1 MYFEAEI
8 STVIILLLSIG
19 LSMIISLNLMRKRTV
34 SLFYWSAGLWVF
46 SISVAIE
53 VAFAFGIFSGILI
66 NSYLFLVAVI
76 VEFLALGSVSLLNKK
91 RLTES
96 YLIFNIATDIFLLFS
111 LATNNVGD
119 IITHGVVFGPLP
131 ILVTIASSI
140 VTFLAAV
147 LLVVISAVSYRKTRN
162 KKLLSIIAG
171 VIVVSIAGTLYI
183 VAFPAFLYYAEL
195 AGIALLWLGFVDF
208 KSPGGKTVPG
218 NGNKQ

>member
-1 MYFEAEI
+1 MYFEAEL
-8 STVIILLLSIG
+8 STIIILILSIG
-19 LSMIISLNLMRKRTV
+19 LSIIISINLFRKRAR
-34 SLFYWSAGLWVF
+34 SLLFWSVGLWVF

-53 VAFAFGIFSGILI
+53 VIFAFGIFSEILI
-66 NSYLFLVAVI
+66 KAYLFLVAI
-76 VEFLALGSVSLLNKK
+76 LVEFLALGSVSLLNKK
-91 RLTES
+91 RIAES
-96 YLIFNIATDIFLLFS
+96 YLIFNIAADIFLLFS
-111 LATNNVGD
+111 LAAESVAD

-140 VTFLAAV
+140 VTFPAAV

-162 KKLLSIIAG
+162 NKLLSIIVG

-208 KSPGGKTVPG
+208 KSLTRRAVLGSG
-218 NGNKQ
+218 NTH

>member
-8 STVIILLLSIG
+8 STVIILILSIG

-66 NSYLFLVAVI
+66 NSYLFLVAII

-91 RLTES
+91 RLTDS
-96 YLIFNIATDIFLLFS
+96 YLIFNIAADIFLLFS
-111 LATNNVGD
+111 LATNNVGN

-140 VTFLAAV
+140 VTFPAAV

>member
-66 NSYLFLVAVI
+66 NSYLFLVAII
-76 VEFLALGSVSLLNKK
+76 VEFLALGSISLLNKK
-91 RLTES
+91 RITDS
-96 YLIFNIATDIFLLFS
+96 YLIFNIAADIFLLFS
-111 LATNNVGD
+111 LATNNVVD

-140 VTFLAAV
+140 VTFPAAV

-208 KSPGGKTVPG
+208 KSPGGKTVPE

>member
-140 VTFLAAV
+140 VTFPAAV

-208 KSPGGKTVPG
+208 KSLGGKTVPG

>member
-8 STVIILLLSIG
+8 STVIILILSIG

-66 NSYLFLVAVI
+66 NSYLFLVAII

-91 RLTES
+91 RLTDS
-96 YLIFNIATDIFLLFS
+96 YLIFNIAADIFLLFS
-111 LATNNVGD
+111 LATNNVGN

-140 VTFLAAV
+140 ATFPAAV

-208 KSPGGKTVPG
+208 KSPGGKTVPE

>member
-8 STVIILLLSIG
+8 STVIILILSIG

-66 NSYLFLVAVI
+66 NSYLFLVAII

-91 RLTES
+91 RITDS
-96 YLIFNIATDIFLLFS
+96 YLIFNIAADIFLLFS

-140 VTFLAAV
+140 VPFPAAV

-162 KKLLSIIAG
+162 KKLLSIIDG
-171 VIVVSIAGTLYI
+171 VIIVSFAGTLYT
-183 VAFPAFLYYAEL
+183 VAFPAFLYYSEL

-208 KSPGGKTVPG
+208 KSPGGKTVPE
-218 NGNKQ
+218 NWE

>member
-8 STVIILLLSIG
+8 STVIILILSIG

-66 NSYLFLVAVI
+66 NSYLFLVAII

-96 YLIFNIATDIFLLFS
+96 YLMFNIAADIFLLFS
-111 LATNNVGD
+111 LATNNVGN

-140 VTFLAAV
+140 VTFPAAV
-147 LLVVISAVSYRKTRN
+147 LLVVISTVSYRKTRN
-162 KKLLSIIAG
+162 KKLLSIIDG
-171 VIVVSIAGTLYI
+171 VIIVSFAGTLYT
-183 VAFPAFLYYAEL
+183 VAFPAFLYYSEL
-195 AGIALLWLGFVDF
+195 AGIALLWFGFVDF
-208 KSPGGKTVPG
+208 KSPGGKTVPE

>member
-66 NSYLFLVAVI
+66 NSYLFLVAII

-91 RLTES
+91 RITDS
-96 YLIFNIATDIFLLFS
+96 YLIFNIAADIFLLFS

-140 VTFLAAV
+140 VTFPAAV

>member
-66 NSYLFLVAVI
+66 NSYLFLVAII

-91 RLTES
+91 RLTDS
-96 YLIFNIATDIFLLFS
+96 YLIFNIAADIFLLFS
-111 LATNNVGD
+111 LATNNVGN

-140 VTFLAAV
+140 ATFPAAV

-218 NGNKQ
+218 NRNKQ

>member
-66 NSYLFLVAVI
+66 NSYLFLVAII
-76 VEFLALGSVSLLNKK
+76 VEFLALGSVSLFNKK
-91 RLTES
+91 RITDS
-96 YLIFNIATDIFLLFS
+96 YLIFNIAADIFLLFS
-111 LATNNVGD
+111 LATNNVGN

-140 VTFLAAV
+140 VTFPAAV

>member
-8 STVIILLLSIG
+8 STVIILILSIG

-66 NSYLFLVAVI
+66 NSYLFLVAII
-76 VEFLALGSVSLLNKK
+76 VEFLALGSISLLNKK
-91 RLTES
+91 RITDS
-96 YLIFNIATDIFLLFS
+96 YLIFNIAADIFLLFS

-140 VTFLAAV
+140 VTFPAAV

-218 NGNKQ
+218 NRNKQ

>member
-8 STVIILLLSIG
+8 STVIILILSIG

-66 NSYLFLVAVI
+66 NSYLFLVAII

-91 RLTES
+91 RITDS
-96 YLIFNIATDIFLLFS
+96 YLIFNIAADIFLLFS

-140 VTFLAAV
+140 VTFPAAV

>member
-8 STVIILLLSIG
+8 STVIILILSIG

-53 VAFAFGIFSGILI
+53 VAFAFGIYSGILI
-66 NSYLFLVAVI
+66 NSYLFLVAII

-91 RLTES
+91 RITDS
-96 YLIFNIATDIFLLFS
+96 YLIFNIAADIFLLFS

-140 VTFLAAV
+140 VTFPAAV

-218 NGNKQ
+218 NRNKQ